1 MGTNFSSLKQTQ
13 SLKPSIDFKHEIS
26 LNTSKV
32 TSLSPECLGIIF
44 EYVEK
49 GALYSCLL
57 VNRSWCK
64 VAIPILWKNPFK
76 LSNDLSLESS
86 KIIQNYLI
94 CLNRKSK
101 QYLYN
106 NGVILSKEFLTSPPL
121 MFDYPS
127 YLKELK
133 FSDLY
138 NGVTNWFSNII
149 GGNLTD
155 EQQTLFLKILITEQL
170 FKLFM
175 NQCTK
180 IELLSLSDIPYETT
194 MPLLPFLTG
203 DDTCFSML
211 KKFHCVS
218 KHKNKSEIFRAI
230 SQVSEFIEILEV
242 GGVDQDMEV
251 KALGVLIKS
260 QKRLKSFKYTW
271 DHQTKLQI
279 VLSETLY
286 ILKTQAKSLKSIEFE
301 YCNFQHCESM
311 ESLILLENLEYLQ
324 FIHCI
329 YIGDKMKSLTL
340 KKTNFTNL
348 KYLGFYTNY
357 IESPRCWVNPDDV
370 AALIENCHN
379 SLEQV
384 MLPRTGSCTVSSNKL
399 VKALRLCRKIKDLKV
414 QMGEGDAEEF
424 LEFLKNNDK
433 LEKATLIC
441 YGNSNIE
448 YFFTKTIRQWPDTL
462 STLNLRGQWIISP
475 EYLKTFLKEC
485 KSSVK
490 QLDLHSSHI
499 TDDHVRAVIEYIKE
513 MRDEKKTPLNS
524 CLISGDQISEEGR
537 RKARNFVNLT

>member
-1 MGTNFSSLKQTQ
+1 MGTNFSSLKQTK
-13 SLKPSIDFKHEIS
+13 SSTPSIVFEHKITF
-26 LNTSKV
+26 NTSIA
-32 TSLSPECLGIIF
+32 TSLSPECLQIIF
-44 EYVEK
+44 EYLEK
-49 GALYSCLL
+49 ESLYSCLF
-57 VNRSWCK
+57 VNRSWCE

-76 LSNDLSLESS
+76 LLNDLTLESS
-86 KIIQNYLI
+86 KIIQIYLRS
-94 CLNRKSK
+94 LNRKSK

-106 NGVILSKEFLTSPPL
+106 NGVMLPENILTSTSL
-121 MFDYPS
+121 MFDYS
-127 YLKELK
+127 SFLKELK

-138 NGVTNWFSNII
+138 NGVSYWISNII
-149 GGNLTD
+149 VGD
-155 EQQTLFLKILITEQL
+155 EQQILFLKILITEQL
-170 FKLFM
+170 LKLFM
-175 NQCTK
+175 NRHSTFD
-180 IELLSLSDIPYETT
+180 ILSLLDIPYETT
-194 MPLLPFLTG
+194 IPLLPFLTG
-203 DDTCFSML
+203 NETCFSRL
-211 KKFHCVS
+211 RTFHYVS
-218 KHKNKSEIFRAI
+218 KHKNKSDIFRAI
-230 SQVSEFIEILEV
+230 SQVSEFIETLEV
-242 GGVDQDMEV
+242 GGVDHDMEV
-251 KALGVLIKS
+251 KALGVLIRA

-271 DHQTKLQI
+271 DQKTKLQI
-279 VLSETLY
+279 VLSETLFT
-286 ILKTQAKSLKSIEFE
+286 LKSQAKTLKSIQFE

-311 ESLILLENLEYLQ
+311 ESLIALENLEYLQ

-340 KKTNFTNL
+340 AKFSNL

-357 IESPRCWVNPDDV
+357 IESPRCWVCPDDV

-379 SLEQV
+379 SLEEV
-384 MLPRTGSCTVSSNKL
+384 TLPRTGSCTVSSNKL

-499 TDDHVRAVIEYIKE
+499 TDDHVGAVIEYIKE
-513 MRDEKKTPLNS
+513 MRDAKKTPLNS

-537 RKARNFVNLT
+537 RKAKNFVNLTGIFL

>member
-1 MGTNFSSLKQTQ
+1 
-13 SLKPSIDFKHEIS
+13 
-26 LNTSKV
+26 
-32 TSLSPECLGIIF
+32 
-44 EYVEK
+44 
-49 GALYSCLL
+49 
-57 VNRSWCK
+57 
-64 VAIPILWKNPFK
+64 
-76 LSNDLSLESS
+76 
-86 KIIQNYLI
+86 
-94 CLNRKSK
+94 
-101 QYLYN
+101 
-106 NGVILSKEFLTSPPL
+106 
-121 MFDYPS
+121 
-127 YLKELK
+127 
-133 FSDLY
+133 
-138 NGVTNWFSNII
+138 
-149 GGNLTD
+149 
-155 EQQTLFLKILITEQL
+155 
-170 FKLFM
+170 M
-175 NQCTK
+175 NQCSTF
-180 IELLSLSDIPYETT
+180 ELLSLSDIPYETT

-203 DDTCFSML
+203 NDTCFSRL
-211 KKFHCVS
+211 KIFQCVS
-218 KHKNKSEIFRAI
+218 KHKNKSDIFRAI

-242 GGVDQDMEV
+242 GGVDHDMEV
-251 KALGVLIKS
+251 KALGVLIRA

-279 VLSETLY
+279 VLSETLFT
-286 ILKTQAKSLKSIEFE
+286 LKSQAKSLKSIQFE

-311 ESLILLENLEYLQ
+311 ESLIALENLEYLQ

-329 YIGDKMKSLTL
+329 YIGDKMKSLSL
-340 KKTNFTNL
+340 ANFSNL

-357 IESPRCWVNPDDV
+357 IESPRCWVCPDDV

-441 YGNSNIE
+441 YGDSNIE

-513 MRDEKKTPLNS
+513 MRDAKKTPLNS

-537 RKARNFVNLT
+537 RKARNFVNLTGIFL